1 MSNKVVALNQQ
12 DVSVRIKM
20 LDANGAP
27 ATGITAAT
35 AGHVI
40 WYQRGERTA
49 QVTDAAAANDL
60 AAITSAHA
68 DWGFK
73 EVGNGWYRVDFPD
86 AAFLEGVG
94 SVLLGMSTDAA
105 KAVEVVVEIDP
116 LLKFQGTPSAVTTT
130 TTTFPAGTTP
140 LKGDMIMVVDGTG
153 DPSNMVMVTSVAG
166 EVATHPAFSTG
177 ISATTSTVAL
187 IAGDATSA
195 DGGINVD
202 AAVSTRSTLVSG
214 DVDSAV
220 DSAIT
225 AYDPPTKAELDSVE
239 TAILTKLLKYVQLM
253 VRRDGAIAT
262 DNATE
267 LAAINADGGS
277 GAGSFDNSRGLDANL
292 VKVAG
297 GPDLTRDG
305 SGGQSIGE

>member
-20 LDANGAP
+20 LNSDGTP

-35 AGHVI
+35 AGHRI

-49 QVTDAAAANDL
+49 QVDDATAANDL
-60 AAITSAHA
+60 AAITSAHT

-73 EVGNGWYRVDFPD
+73 EVGDGWYRVDFPD
-86 AAFLEGVG
+86 AAFLEGAA
-94 SVLLGMSTDAA
+94 SVKLGMSTTAQQS
-105 KAVEVVVEIDP
+105 VEVDVEINP
-116 LLKFQGTPSAVTTT
+116 LYKFQGSPVAVTSTT
-130 TTTFPAGTTP
+130 TEFPSGTTP
-140 LKGDMIMVVDGTG
+140 LKGDVIVVVDGTG
-153 DPSNMVMVTSVAG
+153 VIGNAVMVTSVAG

-177 ISATTSTVAL
+177 ISATTTTVLL
-187 IAGDATSA
+187 IAGDPTSA

-202 AAVSTRSTLVSG
+202 AAVSSRSTISSG

-220 DSAIT
+220 AAALAT
-225 AYDPPTKAELDSVE
+225 YDPPTHAELTED
-239 TAILTKLLKYVQLM
+239 TDAILSKLLKYVQLM

-277 GAGSFDNSRGLDANL
+277 GAGSFDNARGLDANL

-297 GPDLTRDG
+297 GPDLREDG
-305 SGGQSIGE
+305 VGGQAHGE